1 MTITLSIPAITA
13 DIYARSALHHIDPA
27 TTPTLLTTDS
37 AEALSQLIHD
47 EIDSLA
53 LSLDATATHT
63 GSTVQ
68 LTLRLAPAA
77 PVAAVE
83 AALQRVVA
91 LRILAEAVFTLEPPY
106 AESLLD
112 AAHSTLS
119 LMGRFV
125 SAIRTNLPRITPHPF
140 ALIPLFSLLLC

>member
-1 MTITLSIPAITA
+1 MTLSIPDIIA

-27 TTPTLLTTDS
+27 TTPTLLTADC
-37 AEALSQLIHD
+37 ADALTQLVND

-53 LSLDATATHT
+53 LTLDATATHT

-68 LTLRLAPAA
+68 LSLRLTPAA
-77 PVAAVE
+77 PVDAVA

-106 AESLLD
+106 ARSLLE
-112 AAHSTLS
+112 AADSTLS
-119 LMGRFV
+119 LMGRFIAAV
-125 SAIRTNLPRITPHPF
+125 RTRLPGITPHPF